1 MSAVVADL
9 ITEVRNLLRSY
20 VGQHENSTYLTSGL
34 TNNGLSISVNDG
46 TVVNVGVLEI
56 DDELIYV
63 ESGSGGT
70 LTVPP
75 YGRGY
80 NGSVAASH
88 NSGAQVLVNPF
99 VPRMDITRAIAEA
112 AEAVYPGLYQIKT
125 FEFAFNPS
133 QASYDLAADVD
144 RVLEVSWQTSG
155 PTKVWEP
162 IRHWRLETRANT
174 TAFPSGRALE
184 VADYIQSGRTVRVVY
199 AAPFSTLS
207 GTTTLQQAGF
217 QESHRDVL
225 VFGAA
230 WRLVQSLEAG
240 RLQLTSAE
248 NEAASRTRPP
258 QMASALARQLL
269 AVYQQRLD
277 QERRKLLSTTPA
289 PTIRYTR

>member
-20 VGQHENSTYLTSGL
+20 VGQHENSTYLTGSV
-34 TNNGLSISVNDG
+34 TANGLSLSVNDG
-46 TVVNVGVLEI
+46 SVVNVGVLEV

-63 ESGSGGT
+63 EAGSGGT
-70 LTVPP
+70 LVVPP

-80 NGSVAASH
+80 NGSVAAAH

-99 VPRMDITRAIAEA
+99 VPRMDIARAINEA
-112 AEAVYPGLYQIKT
+112 AEAVYPALYQVKN
-125 FEFAFNPS
+125 FEFAYNPS
-133 QASYDLAADVD
+133 QGAYDLASDVD

-155 PTKVWEP
+155 PTKIWEP
-162 IRHWRLETRANT
+162 VRHWRLETRANT

-184 VADYIQSGRTVRVVY
+184 VNDYIQSGRTVRVVY
-199 AAPFSTLS
+199 AAPFGALS
-207 GTTTLQQAGF
+207 GSTTLQQAGF

-225 VFGAA
+225 TLGAA
-230 WRLVQSLEAG
+230 WRLVQWLEAG

-248 NEAASRTRPP
+248 NEAASRTRTP
-258 QMASALARQLL
+258 QAASALARQLL
-269 AVYQQRLD
+269 ALYQQRLD